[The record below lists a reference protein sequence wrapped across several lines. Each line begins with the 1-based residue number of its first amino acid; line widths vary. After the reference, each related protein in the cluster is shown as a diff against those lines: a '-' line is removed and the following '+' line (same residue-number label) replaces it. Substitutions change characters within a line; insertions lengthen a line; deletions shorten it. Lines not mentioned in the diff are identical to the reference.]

1 MMTWARRQIEVVDL
15 VQVELIKERGKIMN
29 IELTSKNGEVHCEL
43 TSETIDT
50 LSKYGLDA
58 VKEMQSIIDAEE
70 MKNQAN

>member
-1 MMTWARRQIEVVDL
+1 
-15 VQVELIKERGKIMN
+15 MN

-58 VKEMQSIIDAEE
+58 VKEMQSIIDAEDFNL
-70 MKNQAN
+70 KPKQTNRL

>member
-1 MMTWARRQIEVVDL
+1 MMTWARILTEVVDL
-15 VQVELIKERGKIMN
+15 VQVELSKEGGKLMN

-50 LSKYGLDA
+50 LSKYGIDA

-70 MKNQAN
+70 IKTQAN